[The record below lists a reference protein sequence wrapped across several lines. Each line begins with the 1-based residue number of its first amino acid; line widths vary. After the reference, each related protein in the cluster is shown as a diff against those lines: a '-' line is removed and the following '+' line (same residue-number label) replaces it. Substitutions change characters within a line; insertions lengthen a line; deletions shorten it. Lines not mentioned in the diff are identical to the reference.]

1 MKRKHHD
8 LLAWQEAI
16 SLVKLVYQTS
26 KAFPRAELYGLTSQ
40 MRRAAVSVPANIAE
54 GAGRTSKKEFLQYL
68 SIARGSLTELE
79 TYVVLAKEL
88 AFCSDA
94 QELESS
100 IDRVLALIGGLINSE
115 RAREVR

>member
-1 MKRKHHD
+1 VRS
-8 LLAWQEAI
+8 E
-16 SLVKLVYQTS
+16 
-26 KAFPRAELYGLTSQ
+26 
-40 MRRAAVSVPANIAE
+40 
-54 GAGRTSKKEFLQYL
+54 
-68 SIARGSLTELE
+68 ARGWADAPLMKPWEESHEEETPLTELE

-100 IDRVLALIGGLINSE
+100 IDRVLALIGGLMNSE